1 MRRSAA
7 PSQLQGNS
15 FKRLKFLPPGRSQ
28 PSLIEEITKLNPD
41 VKSFK
46 DAANNSVE
54 QSASDPVICSS
65 DPLPPEGGKEM
76 NHGDN
81 SKGNCYFKASANAV
95 LDPPQIVAPAAK
107 ETIVCKRQEEES
119 SGSLIKYFSV
129 VWCKA
134 SKKKHKKWEG
144 DAVLIVKGRSF
155 TLKDLEG
162 KDIGKGIGYKF
173 KEFENIEEG
182 QTLMLGGKE
191 VEVMGVISPDDFNSG
206 RCFQLGGGSADVP
219 STSQTARKC
228 FSNPF
233 KGVCK
238 PSSKENRR
246 SDFQKCK
253 PRHNPYTPN
262 SLVMPQPDKNHQW
275 MFNKNCFPLVDVVI
289 DPHLV
294 SHLRPHQKEGIIFL
308 YECVM
313 GMRMNGRCG
322 AILADEMGLG
332 KTLQCISLIW
342 TLQCQGPYGGKP
354 VIKKTL
360 IVTPGSLVNNW
371 KKEFQKWLG
380 SERIKIF
387 AVDQDHKVE
396 EFTRYLVYSVLII
409 SYEMLLRSLDQIKNI
424 KFDLL
429 ICDEGHRL
437 KNSAIKTTAALL
449 SLSCEK
455 RIILTGTP
463 VQNDL
468 QEFFALIDFVNPGIL
483 GSLSSYRKI
492 YEEPIILSR
501 EPSAT
506 EEEKELGERRAAEL
520 TCLTGLFVLRRTQE
534 IINKY
539 LPPKIENVVFCRPGA
554 LQVELY
560 RKLLNS
566 QAVRFCLQGLSEN
579 SPHLLCIGALKKLCN
594 HPSLLFNSAKE
605 KEYSSSCNE
614 NEERSL
620 YRGLL
625 TVFPADYNP
634 LSFAEEESGKL
645 QVLCKLLAVIHELR
659 PTEKVVLVS
668 NYTQTLDILQEV
680 CKRHGYAHTRLD
692 GQTPISQR
700 QHIVDGFN
708 SKYSSDFI
716 FLLSSKAGGVGLNL
730 IGGSH
735 LILYDIDWN
744 PATDI
749 QAMSRVWRD
758 GQKHPVHIYRLL
770 TTGTI
775 EEKIYQRQISKQGLS
790 GAVVDLSKTSEHIHF
805 SVEELK
811 NLFTFH
817 ETSAC
822 VTHDLLDCDCTG
834 ERDHTGDSLQTCKA
848 RQPCQLGPYQQEPS
862 SLKPLSMSQLKQWKH
877 FSADHSH
884 HTDPFLERIRENV
897 SFFFQNVTNQTT
909 VTK

>member
-15 FKRLKFLPPGRSQ
+15 FKRSKLIPPGRSN
-28 PSLIEEITKLNPD
+28 PNLNEEISRTNPD
-41 VKSFK
+41 IKLLQGTTSNAFH
-46 DAANNSVE
+46 
-54 QSASDPVICSS
+54 QSQNDPGVCSS
-65 DPLPPEGGKEM
+65 NVLPSEESSKEV
-76 NHGDN
+76 NHGDESSGQFRSQTHAMTALN
-81 SKGNCYFKASANAV
+81 P
-95 LDPPQIVAPAAK
+95 LQIVHSSSK
-107 ETIVCKRQEEES
+107 EITESKAQEEEP
-119 SGSLIKYFSV
+119 GSLFKYFSV

-144 DAVLIVKGRSF
+144 DAILIVKGRSF

-162 KDIGKGIGYKF
+162 KDIGRGIGYKF
-173 KEFENIEEG
+173 KDLDNIEEG
-182 QTLMLGGKE
+182 QTLMIAGKE
-191 VEVMGVISPDDFNSG
+191 IEIMGVISPDDFNSG
-206 RCFQLGGGSADVP
+206 RCFQCGIGSPAAP
-219 STSQTARKC
+219 NFSQPVRKC

-233 KGVCK
+233 KSVCQ
-238 PSSKENRR
+238 PNSKENRLNDLQ
-246 SDFQKCK
+246 SCK
-253 PRHNPYTPN
+253 PRHDPYAPN
-262 SLVMPQPDKNHQW
+262 SLVMPRPDKNHQW
-275 MFNKNCFPLVDVVI
+275 IFNKNCFPLMDVVV

-294 SHLRPHQKEGIIFL
+294 HHLRQHQKEGIIFL

-313 GMRMNGRCG
+313 GMRTTGRCG

-360 IVTPGSLVNNW
+360 IVTPGSLVKNW
-371 KKEFQKWLG
+371 RKEFQKWLG

-387 AVDQDHKVE
+387 TVDQDHKVE
-396 EFTRYLVYSVLII
+396 EFIKATFYTVLII
-409 SYEMLLRSLDQIKNI
+409 SYEMLLRSLDQIKTI

-437 KNSAIKTTAALL
+437 KNSAIKTTTALV

-468 QEFFALIDFVNPGIL
+468 QEFFALVNFINPGIL

-492 YEEPIILSR
+492 YEEPIIVSR
-501 EPSAT
+501 EPSSSK
-506 EEEKELGERRAAEL
+506 EEKELGEKRAAEL
-520 TCLTGLFVLRRTQE
+520 TCLTGLFILRRTQE
-534 IINKY
+534 VINKY
-539 LPPKIENVVFCRPGA
+539 LPPKIENVVFCRPRA
-554 LQVELY
+554 LQIELY

-566 QAVRFCLQGLSEN
+566 QVVKFCLQGLVEN
-579 SPHLLCIGALKKLCN
+579 STHLICIGALKKLCN
-594 HPSLLFNSAKE
+594 HPCLLYNSIKNKE
-605 KEYSSSCNE
+605 CSPTDE
-614 NEERSL
+614 NEERNL

-625 TVFPADYNP
+625 HAFPADYNP
-634 LSFAEEESGKL
+634 FLFAESESGKL
-645 QVLCKLLAVIHELR
+645 QVLVKLLAAVHELR
-659 PTEKVVLVS
+659 PSEKVVLVS
-668 NYTQTLDILQEV
+668 NYRQTLDILQEV
-680 CKRHGYAHTRLD
+680 CKHHGYNCARLD
-692 GQTPISQR
+692 GQTPVSQR
-700 QHIVDGFN
+700 QQIVDGFN

-790 GAVVDLSKTSEHIHF
+790 GAVVDLAKSSEHIQF

-811 NLFTFH
+811 DLFTLH
-817 ETSAC
+817 ESSHC
-822 VTHDLLDCDCTG
+822 VTHDLLDCECTRG
-834 ERDHTGDSLQTCKA
+834 KDHTDDSVEKLTIS
-848 RQPCQLGPYQQEPS
+848 RPCQLGPHHQKANCR
-862 SLKPLSMSQLKQWKH
+862 KPLSMSQLKQWKH
-877 FSADHSH
+877 SSGEHLSL
-884 HTDPFLERIRENV
+884 TDPFLERIRENV
-897 SFFFQNVTNQTT
+897 SFFFQNITNQATT
-909 VTK
+909 M